1 MNSRCELSPYAVL
14 LIAAAA
20 YLGLQ
25 VLAYLLGGGK

>member
-1 MNSRCELSPYAVL
+1 MSDKRELAPYAL
-14 LIAAAA
+14 LLLAFVA